1 MGFCF
6 CYEDDCHSIFICLMF
21 MKKIILVC
29 YLLSLSSLFLGQEK
43 TTPFKAGEWLEYKMS
58 YSGFLKAGT
67 AKLTLEE
74 VDLNGKKVDFI
85 KLDEVERVKKILQN
99 EEFEIDETSC
109 KVDYSPQYYDLV

>member
-6 CYEDDCHSIFICLMF
+6 YYEDDCHSIFICLMF

-67 AKLTLEE
+67 AKLTARRSRL
-74 VDLNGKKVDFI
+74 KRQKSF
-85 KLDEVERVKKILQN
+85 
-99 EEFEIDETSC
+99 SC
-109 KVDYSPQYYDLV
+109 NRSGRNKHSNWLVF